1 MISIRVLTA
10 TTLMLMSTVC
20 LTSFAVGADQMIV
33 VHLKGEATGETR
45 PIPVI
50 EETGTTEGNCFD
62 VELLDPKDNSQ
73 LGTASRCFTDTQST
87 QDGIALTETSFFTLQ
102 GGTIVARSRVTIQ
115 PLLETVD
122 NMTHLIG
129 AVPAAY
135 VNNLLVDHNSGQ
147 FQGMSGRL
155 RSGGV
160 VDLSNFR
167 ENNKLVF
174 DDIAVITFV
183 DNREQVKRVQA
194 LLEEANMYTG
204 DIDGI
209 FGPNTASAL
218 RQYQTKHG
226 LPVTGELDEATR
238 KALSIP

>member
-1 MISIRVLTA
+1 
-10 TTLMLMSTVC
+10 
-20 LTSFAVGADQMIV
+20 
-33 VHLKGEATGETR
+33 
-45 PIPVI
+45 
-50 EETGTTEGNCFD
+50 
-62 VELLDPKDNSQ
+62 
-73 LGTASRCFTDTQST
+73 LGTASRCFTDIQAS
-87 QDGIALTETSFFTLQ
+87 QDGLALTETSFLTLQ
-102 GGTIVARSRVTIQ
+102 GGTIVARNRVTIQ

-129 AVPAAY
+129 AVPAVY

-147 FQGMSGRL
+147 FQEMSGRL

-167 ENNKLVF
+167 ENNELVF

-183 DNREQVKRVQA
+183 DNREQVKRAQA